1 MKKPLHL
8 LLLESDALFDAAL
21 LGALKQFSW
30 VEECKVV
37 NSNSA
42 FNEALKEFT
51 PNAILFATIEDISS
65 CTDAVISARKQYN
78 AIPFI
83 IIVDQECE
91 NIAQKVID
99 SGANDYL
106 TRANVSHLP
115 LMLKSALKLQQTEME
130 KERLSK
136 SLKNTKNNYDTIFLK
151 GPLPKWI
158 YDMETLRFLE
168 VNNAAIAKYGYSREE
183 FLQMT
188 LMDIRPKEE
197 MPHLMEYFANHPVPK
212 GTLKEQWRHI
222 KKNGEIIMVET
233 IAHTVLFDNRKARMV
248 TLQDVTEINKAKK
261 QILQS
266 ESNLKIIFDNTS
278 EGFLLLDEKANIVT
292 FNNSAE
298 IYSLIKKIKPFEIG
312 KSIFEFIDPKRVEAF
327 KDIVASAF
335 TGEKI
340 HFKRCIKSKD
350 DSITWLDFSVTPV
363 YVEKEIQGVC
373 VTGRNITYQ
382 KHIEEQREFDR
393 SNLKALINNTHD
405 FMWSIDPN
413 FKLITSNEAFS
424 KAFKII
430 TGNEA
435 VQGVDVT
442 AGKFNPNSIKVFKE
456 YYQRALDGESFTISS
471 YRDIPFV
478 LWSDVSFYP
487 IYKQEE
493 VIGAAIF
500 SRDVSQRIHA
510 EEEQKAY
517 TRSLEEMLFKISHKL
532 RVPIA
537 NLIGLGNLAEET
549 DNTPEELKVIMGYI
563 KPTITVLDTFSR
575 DLTRFIEEI
584 LIANK
589 SEVIRKE
596 KEAVKRSTKR
606 K

>member
-8 LLLESDALFDAAL
+8 LLYESDAPFDAAL

-30 VEECKVV
+30 VETCKVV
-37 NSNSA
+37 NSKKD
-42 FNEALKEFT
+42 FNEALKAFT
-51 PNAILFATIEDISS
+51 PDAILFATIEDISS
-65 CTDAVISARKQYN
+65 CTEAVTSARKQYH

-83 IIVDQECE
+83 IIVDKES
-91 NIAQKVID
+91 NDIAQQVID

-106 TRANVSHLP
+106 TRADVAHLP
-115 LMLKSALKLQQTEME
+115 VMLKSALKLQQTENE

-151 GPLPKWI
+151 GPTPKWI
-158 YDMETLRFLE
+158 YEIETLRFLE

-188 LMDIRPKEE
+188 LLDIRPEE
-197 MPHLMEYFANHPVPK
+197 EVPLLKEYFANHPIPK
-212 GTLKEQWRHI
+212 GTLKEQWHHR
-222 KKNGEIIMVET
+222 KKNGEIILVET

-248 TLQDVTEINKAKK
+248 TLHDVTEIYKAKL

-278 EGFLLLDEKANIVT
+278 EGFLLLDENAKIVT

-298 IYSLIKKIKPFEIG
+298 VYSLIKKTKPFEIG
-312 KSIFEFIDPKRVEAF
+312 YSIFEFIDPKRVEAF
-327 KDIVASAF
+327 KDIVASALN
-335 TGEKI
+335 GQNI
-340 HFKRCIKSKD
+340 HFERCIKSKD
-350 DSITWLDFSVTPV
+350 ESITWIAFSVTPV
-363 YVEKEIQGVC
+363 FVDKKIKGVC

-382 KHIEEQREFDR
+382 KRIEEQREFDR

-405 FMWSIDPN
+405 FMWSIDRN
-413 FKLITSNEAFS
+413 FNLITSNEAFS

-430 TGNEA
+430 TGHEA
-435 VQGVDVT
+435 VQGVNVT
-442 AGKFNPNSIKVFKE
+442 VGKFNPHSIKVFKE
-456 YYQRALDGESFTISS
+456 YYQRALDGESFTIAS
-471 YRDIPFV
+471 YRDIPLV

-487 IYKQEE
+487 IYNQEE

-549 DNTPEELKVIMGYI
+549 NNTPEEVKLIMGYI

-589 SEVIRKE
+589 SEIIQKE
-596 KEAVKRSTKR
+596 KEAVNRSTKQ